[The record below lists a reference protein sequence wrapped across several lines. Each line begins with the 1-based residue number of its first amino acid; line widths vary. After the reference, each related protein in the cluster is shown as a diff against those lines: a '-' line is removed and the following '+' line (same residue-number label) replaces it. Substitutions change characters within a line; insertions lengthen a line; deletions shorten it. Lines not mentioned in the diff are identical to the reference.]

1 MLPVEAGSVELGR
14 CRGVQTMVATG
25 NIQAS
30 SKRKVNAADIVTS
43 IIAMDGYEQ
52 KNESTV
58 DRNNYER
65 KTKKCRYVRN

>member
-1 MLPVEAGSVELGR
+1 
-14 CRGVQTMVATG
+14 MVATG

-30 SKRKVNAADIVTS
+30 SKRKVNAADIVMS

-52 KNESTV
+52 KNESTF

-65 KTKKCRYVRN
+65 QTKNC